1 MIAIVVIF
9 SFVILFTPDAEE
21 IVFGQGRQT
30 ESGLYGQIDEQ
41 DVTLEEWRESRRMVI
56 AQMGPYASNLGD
68 DFLDTRTVQILR
80 EKALMEKLGIRPTQS
95 DTDAWI
101 SELLNRGLESLPA
114 ESKPTRQE
122 ALKF

>member
-80 EKALMEKLGIRPTQS
+80 EKAL
-95 DTDAWI
+95 
-101 SELLNRGLESLPA
+101 
-114 ESKPTRQE
+114 RQE
-122 ALKF
+122 AKDVGDKNEPHAQ